1 MWKVW
6 RGLASQ
12 SAIIFGGRIAGAGV
26 TFLAQAAIARFWG
39 AGLLG
44 EYLIL
49 IASTNLIGVVMPLG
63 FHTVGVYFTA
73 EYRARGDGRSLRA
86 FMVRS
91 YGHIAIVALV
101 LALFG
106 APLAGLIGAPGQILQ
121 SHWIPVVLMA
131 LSAGMIFVSGAILVG
146 LKRPYAS
153 YFADG
158 LFRPV
163 AILTAFLACMGFAD
177 PGAGF
182 ATMVWI
188 IAGFCVVI
196 SLGQFAITIVAARK
210 VPQTA
215 EAPLP
220 QSRRWWRFAMP
231 WVLIS
236 FATDFFF
243 DIDLL
248 LLSGHLSHA
257 DLAVFGVCTRLFAL
271 ISFGVAAV
279 YAVTVPDIFEAEALS
294 DRDGFNRKV
303 GDANL
308 VASGLSVAL
317 FFGMLVAGPIALM
330 LFGPEFMAGVVPL
343 AILCLAL
350 VVRSIF
356 GPASMVLS
364 IHDRPYASLPSIAV
378 GMVTLF
384 VGNLVLVPAMGLTG
398 AALAALVAITVWSLL
413 LWRTAYR
420 AARIDVSI
428 FPRLKAFRSV
438 EPASPGA

>member
-1 MWKVW
+1 
-6 RGLASQ
+6 
-12 SAIIFGGRIAGAGV
+12 
-26 TFLAQAAIARFWG
+26 
-39 AGLLG
+39 
-44 EYLIL
+44 
-49 IASTNLIGVVMPLG
+49 
-63 FHTVGVYFTA
+63 
-73 EYRARGDGRSLRA
+73 
-86 FMVRS
+86 
-91 YGHIAIVALV
+91 
-101 LALFG
+101 
-106 APLAGLIGAPGQILQ
+106 
-121 SHWIPVVLMA
+121 
-131 LSAGMIFVSGAILVG
+131 
-146 LKRPYAS
+146 
-153 YFADG
+153 
-158 LFRPV
+158 
-163 AILTAFLACMGFAD
+163 
-177 PGAGF
+177 
-182 ATMVWI
+182 
-188 IAGFCVVI
+188 
-196 SLGQFAITIVAARK
+196 
-210 VPQTA
+210 
-215 EAPLP
+215 
-220 QSRRWWRFAMP
+220 MP

-428 FPRLKAFRSV
+428 FPRLRAFRSV